1 MIVALPAHTHLF
13 MFHAGCTPIEFEMY
27 SLCFVLFFR
36 ISTPL
41 SMHMFA
47 WSKSQATLYIG
58 LMLGGA
64 GIVSIVVFVFIKIL
78 SKR

>member
-1 MIVALPAHTHLF
+1 MQAKHLLK
-13 MFHAGCTPIEFEMY
+13 FEIY
-27 SLCFVLFFR
+27 SLCFFFR

-64 GIVSIVVFVFIKIL
+64 GIVSIIVFVFIKIL

>member
-1 MIVALPAHTHLF
+1 MHLL
-13 MFHAGCTPIEFEMY
+13 MFHAGCKPIINRDIFT
-27 SLCFVLFFR
+27 LFFFR

-64 GIVSIVVFVFIKIL
+64 GIVSIIVFVFIKIL